1 MNSPAT
7 PDAEF
12 IIRDPET
19 LKVLGHALRLQLLK
33 ALKRPRTV
41 KELGAALD
49 LPPTKLY
56 YHINLL
62 EKHELIR
69 VVATDVVSGIIEK
82 QYQISARNY
91 RVEDA
96 LLSPVEGE
104 INHLDVLL
112 AAMFESTQADIRR
125 SIDAG
130 LMRIRGGH
138 DLENGAVVKYT
149 LHLTAAQRALFLER
163 LRALLDLVEEATEG
177 DDTDPY
183 GLTLAYYP
191 LPDETEPQEDS
202 T

>member
-1 MNSPAT
+1 MNTPAA
-7 PDAEF
+7 PDTEF
-12 IIRDPET
+12 IIRDPEP
-19 LKVLGHALRLQLLK
+19 LKVLGDALRLQLLK

-41 KELGAALD
+41 KELGEALD

-56 YHINLL
+56 YHVNLL

-82 QYQISARNY
+82 HYQVSARNY
-91 RVEDA
+91 RVDDT
-96 LLSPVEGE
+96 LLSPIDGQEK
-104 INHLDVLL
+104 HLDDLL
-112 AAMFESTQADIRR
+112 GAIFESTQTDIRH
-125 SIDAG
+125 SIAAG
-130 LMRIRGGH
+130 LMRIRGGD

-149 LHLTAAQRALFLER
+149 LHLTAAQRTLFLER
-163 LRALLDLVEEATEG
+163 LQALLDLVEEATEG

-191 LPDETEPQEDS
+191 LPDERKPDEDN